1 VTRDGR
7 LKVLDFGLGKRVAL
21 VQGSGNTSEARTGPG
36 MAFLAGLNDQ
46 RRRHGIR
53 IFSSR
58 SAPLSQHLLAEPG
71 RVGRG
76 AQALPRWLFPASLIN
91 PLAAVHE

>member
-1 VTRDGR
+1 MTRDGR

-36 MAFLAGLNDQ
+36 MAFLAGLNQ
-46 RRRHGIR
+46 RRRRGIR
-53 IFSSR
+53 VFSSR
-58 SAPLSQHLLAEPG
+58 SAPLSQHLLAETG

-76 AQALPRWLFPASLIN
+76 AQALP
-91 PLAAVHE
+91 